1 MRQGK
6 VILFLFVRCASL
18 CYTTRVAIIEGKS
31 STEDADFDISKLA
44 LVIQSGTI
52 LLGGDSPPS
61 LRREMAVSLSLA
73 LFLLFFPF
81 SSFDLSLS
89 LSRSVSRS
97 LSRSLGTCPFLV
109 SQCKWKANR
118 KRKRIKAKYKEN
130 TKRRSNTVVRRIDG
144 EDVSRVVAKRTPYC
158 FITTSDISK
167 LALTIQSGTI
177 LLRGGPPLL

>member
-73 LFLLFFPF
+73 LFLLFFLFLPLI
-81 SSFDLSLS
+81 SLSLCLSLSLSLCLSLSLS
-89 LSRSVSRS
+89 LSRY
-97 LSRSLGTCPFLV
+97 LS
-109 SQCKWKANR
+109 
-118 KRKRIKAKYKEN
+118 
-130 TKRRSNTVVRRIDG
+130 
-144 EDVSRVVAKRTPYC
+144 
-158 FITTSDISK
+158 ISC
-167 LALTIQSGTI
+167 
-177 LLRGGPPLL
+177 